1 MFFLFAMLEQ
11 HCKKRRDI
19 VQFIDETDFSFFPK
33 CAFMVSITM
42 GSGLAA
48 WLMLA
53 DETSLID
60 VLKPY
65 AIDGNFIRQGILIFC
80 LFFYIL
86 RLGATVFIFLKRKMT
101 WGEMLLVSALMSFA
115 LFSFGRVGGSSH
127 RAIAGI
133 DYTYLFLYL
142 LGSWINTWS
151 EFTRYRWKK
160 IDTNKGQL
168 YTQGLFR
175 YAMHIN
181 YFGDVLLFA
190 GLALLTRQMSMLFIP
205 LAMALNF
212 IIVIIPRLDDYLLK
226 KYGDAFADYAQ
237 KTRKLIPGIY

>member
-1 MFFLFAMLEQ
+1 M
-11 HCKKRRDI
+11 
-19 VQFIDETDFSFFPK
+19 QFIDETDFSFFPK

-42 GSGLAA
+42 ASGLAA

-53 DETSLID
+53 DETGLID
-60 VLKPY
+60 LLKPY
-65 AIDGNFIRQGILIFC
+65 AVNGNFIRQIILIFC

-86 RLGATVFIFLKRKMT
+86 RLGATVFVFLKRKMT
-101 WGEMLLVSALMSFA
+101 WGEMLLVSVLMSFA
-115 LFSFGRVGGSSH
+115 LFSFGRVGGGSLT
-127 RAIAGI
+127 AFGGVDTI
-133 DYTYLFLYL
+133 DLAMYLF
-142 LGSWINTWS
+142 GSWINTWS
-151 EFTRYRWKK
+151 EYTRYRWKK

-175 YAMHIN
+175 YSMHIN

-205 LAMALNF
+205 GAMALNF
-212 IIVIIPRLDDYLLK
+212 IIIIIPRLDDYLLK
-226 KYGDAFADYAQ
+226 KYGDAFTQYAK